1 MKLWIFTEGDQL
13 RGLGH
18 LSRCSSYAAAW
29 QNLGGIVQWV
39 IDGDSTAKR
48 FMNQSNV
55 IWKKWQHGNII
66 VPSNKNIAI
75 VDSYTVS
82 LEQLEYLSSLF
93 NIISYL
99 DDTFRL
105 PYPKGIVVHPASTS
119 TQITK
124 SSCCWLTGPTWQS
137 IRPAFIKTIK
147 EKAVV
152 GTIKNIL
159 IMMGGTDIR
168 NITSL
173 VISIVR
179 KVYPSARLHVITNI
193 ALDNANNC
201 TYYSNLSANQV
212 ADLMRKNDIS
222 ICAAGQTIF
231 ELIACLLP
239 SIIIKTAEN
248 QSIQL
253 KQVSSKDLFPV
264 IEEWSH
270 DNLKEKISFYLSLLD
285 SYDERSKYVYKMKN
299 YGVSDGASRFANLL
313 FYYSKISD
321 VIAYGCLKLVPFTM
335 LSKAEKIKILSIR
348 NRIKVRCQMM
358 NTKRISIS
366 SHFRFISTQINNPL
380 NINYAVF
387 YGDVIIGSTS
397 LHKIDWV
404 YKEAWL
410 DIYRHPS
417 HNWSGFGNK
426 ILLAAKHVAFDIAH
440 LNKLNLCVKNN
451 NKSALDLYRK
461 HGFIQVCS
469 ENDIVKMTLCK
480 ESYQQN
486 EKY

>member
-1 MKLWIFTEGDQL
+1 M

-48 FMNQSNV
+48 FMSQSNV
-55 IWKKWQHGNII
+55 IWRKWQHENII

-75 VDSYTVS
+75 IDSYTAS
-82 LEQLEYLSSLF
+82 LEQLEHLSSLF

-105 PYPKGIVVHPASTS
+105 PYPKGIVIHPASTS
-119 TQITK
+119 TPIK
-124 SSCCWLTGPTWQS
+124 KGSCCWLTGPSWQS
-137 IRPAFIKTIK
+137 IRPAFINTKK
-147 EKAVV
+147 EKTVAP
-152 GTIKNIL
+152 TIKNIL
-159 IMMGGTDIR
+159 VMMGGTDIR
-168 NITSL
+168 NIASL

-179 KVYPSARLHVITNI
+179 KVYPSARLHVVTNT

-201 TYYSNLSANQV
+201 TYYSNLSANQI
-212 ADLMRKNDIS
+212 ADLMLENDIS

-248 QSIQL
+248 QSLQL
-253 KQVSSKDLFPV
+253 KKVSSEDLFPV
-264 IEEWSH
+264 IDEWNH
-270 DNLKEKISFYLSLLD
+270 DNLKEKLSFHLLSL
-285 SYDERSKYVYKMKN
+285 YNRNERNKYVFKMKS
-299 YGVSDGASRFANLL
+299 YGVSDGANKFANLL

-321 VIAYGCLKLVPFTM
+321 VIVHDCLKLVPFTH
-335 LSKAEKIKILSIR
+335 LSKSEKIKMLSIR
-348 NRIKVRCQMM
+348 NRVKVRCQMM

-366 SHFRFISTQINNPL
+366 SHFKFISTQISNPL

-387 YGDVIIGSTS
+387 YGDVIVGSTS
-397 LHKIDWV
+397 LHKIDWL

-410 DIYRHPS
+410 DIYRHPNQ
-417 HNWSGFGNK
+417 NWSGFGNK
-426 ILLAAKHVAFDIAH
+426 ILLAAKHVAFDIAR
-440 LNKLNLCVKNN
+440 LEKINLYVKEN
-451 NKSALDLYRK
+451 NKSALYLYKR
-461 HGFIQVCS
+461 HGFIEVGL
-469 ENDIVKMTLCK
+469 EANIVKMTLCK
-480 ESYQQN
+480 ETYQQN
-486 EKY
+486 DV

>member
-55 IWKKWQHGNII
+55 IWKKWQHENII
-66 VPSNKNIAI
+66 VSSNTNIAI

-82 LEQLEYLSSLF
+82 LERIKSLSLSF
-93 NIISYL
+93 NITSYL

-105 PYPKGIVVHPASTS
+105 PYPKGIVIHPASNS
-119 TQITK
+119 TPIIK
-124 SSCCWLTGPTWQS
+124 GSCCWLTGPSWQS
-137 IRPAFIKTIK
+137 IRSAFINTKK
-147 EKAVV
+147 EKTVV
-152 GTIKNIL
+152 PTIKNIL

-179 KVYPSARLHVITNI
+179 KVYPSAMLHVITSTT
-193 ALDNANNC
+193 LDNTNNC
-201 TYYSNLSANQV
+201 TYYSNLSAHQV
-212 ADLMRKNDIS
+212 ADLMHKNDIS

-239 SIIIKTAEN
+239 SIIIKTAKN
-248 QSIQL
+248 QSLQL
-253 KQVSSKDLFPV
+253 NQVSCEDLFPV
-264 IEEWSH
+264 IDEWNH
-270 DNLKEKISFYLSLLD
+270 DNLKEKLSFHLSSL
-285 SYDERSKYVYKMKN
+285 YNRDERDKYILKMKS

-321 VIAYGCLKLVPFTM
+321 VIAYDCLKLVPFTI

-366 SHFRFISTQINNPL
+366 SHFKFISSQINNPL

-397 LHKIDWV
+397 LHKIDWI

-440 LNKLNLCVKNN
+440 LDKLNLCVKNN
-451 NKSALDLYRK
+451 NKSALELYRK
-461 HGFIQVCS
+461 HGFIEVCS
-469 ENDIVKMTLCK
+469 ENNIVKMTLYR
-480 ESYQQN
+480 ETYPQN
-486 EKY
+486 DI

>member
-29 QNLGGIVQWV
+29 QSLGGIVQWV

-55 IWKKWQHGNII
+55 IWKKWQHENI
-66 VPSNKNIAI
+66 VSPSNKDVAI
-75 VDSYTVS
+75 IDSYTAP
-82 LEQLEYLSSLF
+82 LEQLERLSLSF
-93 NIISYL
+93 NITSYL

-105 PYPKGIVVHPASTS
+105 PYPKGIAIHPASNS
-119 TQITK
+119 TPIIK
-124 SSCCWLTGPTWQS
+124 GSCCWLTGSSWQS
-137 IRPAFIKTIK
+137 IRPAFIKTDK
-147 EKAVV
+147 EKKTAVP
-152 GTIKNIL
+152 TIKNIL

-168 NITSL
+168 NVTSL
-173 VISIVR
+173 VIDIVR
-179 KVYPSARLHVITNI
+179 KKYPSAMLHVITSKE
-193 ALDNANNC
+193 LDNTTNC
-201 TYYSNLSANQV
+201 TFYNNLSANQV
-212 ADLMRKNDIS
+212 ADLMHENDIS

-253 KQVSSKDLFPV
+253 NKVFCENLFPV
-264 IEEWSH
+264 IDEWSH
-270 DNLKEKISFYLSLLD
+270 DNLKEKLSFHLSLLD
-285 SYDERSKYVYKMKN
+285 SRETRDKYILRMKG

-321 VIAYGCLKLVPFTM
+321 VIAYDSLKLVPFTI
-335 LSKAEKIKILSIR
+335 LSKAEKIKVLSIR
-348 NRIKVRCQMM
+348 NRIKVRCQMI
-358 NTKRISIS
+358 NTKRISTS
-366 SHFRFISTQINNPL
+366 SHFKFISTQINNPL

-387 YGDVIIGSTS
+387 YGDVVIGSTS
-397 LHKIDWV
+397 LHKIDWI

-417 HNWSGFGNK
+417 NNWSGFGDK
-426 ILLAAKHVAFDIAH
+426 ILLAAKHVAFEIAR
-440 LNKLNLCVKNN
+440 LEKLNLCVKKNN
-451 NKSALDLYRK
+451 QSALNLYKK
-461 HGFIQVCS
+461 HGFIEVKV
-469 ENDIVKMTLCK
+469 EEEIVKMTLYK
-480 ESYQQN
+480 ETCQQN
-486 EKY
+486 EI